1 MHLSHLG
8 ILLNNN
14 NDCEW
19 KRPIYAATEF
29 TSECFLRGTN
39 NSLCLLQVT
48 VIPVVLSE
56 NLPPGRD
63 PQEGWMLK
71 RTDC

>member
-14 NDCEW
+14 NDCEL
-19 KRPIYAATEF
+19 KRPISAATEF

-39 NSLCLLQVT
+39 YSLCLLQVT

-56 NLPPGRD
+56 G
-63 PQEGWMLK
+63 
-71 RTDC
+71 